1 MLLRDKAHKASANT
15 SPATDKQPT
24 TIINNSCNHYK
35 HSMITKKILTAIAC
49 ALAAAT
55 ASAQEA
61 WTLQRCLD
69 YAAEKNITVQKN
81 RIAQLDAAEQ
91 LKQAQAQLFPSL
103 SFAMSQGLGYRPFQQ
118 ATVIVQN
125 GMATSTNNK
134 VTENGSYGLN
144 ANWTVWNG
152 GINRK
157 NVEAQRL
164 QGEIADVQTELSLK
178 NIQEQIAQLY
188 VQILYTIEAK
198 KVNEQLAATAKQ
210 QLERGQERYK
220 VGDLA
225 KADVAQLE
233 SQVAQTQYDVVNA
246 QTQIDGYKRQLKA
259 LLQLSITEPFDVAT
273 EEMADERALQPVPD
287 KNEVYDAAVLTRPE
301 IRNAQLQADAADLQL
316 NIARRGYLPTI
327 GINAGVGAS
336 HYSADSRGLGEQMK
350 RNLNGNAGLSL
361 SVPIFDNR
369 RNKTA
374 VERAKINKTTTALD
388 LLDRQTALGS
398 TIENLW
404 LQATS
409 AQQRFISADAAVKS
423 QETNFELIN
432 EQFKAG
438 LKNIVDLLQARDNLL
453 QAQQNKLQSKYT
465 TILNTQLLRFYEGG
479 QMGI

>member
-1 MLLRDKAHKASANT
+1 MLKKLLFGFIA
-15 SPATDKQPT
+15 T
-24 TIINNSCNHYK
+24 TIASGT
-35 HSMITKKILTAIAC
+35 M
-49 ALAAAT
+49 
-55 ASAQEA
+55 SAQEA

-69 YAAEKNITVQKN
+69 YAAEQNITLQKN
-81 RIAQLDAAEQ
+81 RLAELDASEQ
-91 LKQAQAQLFPSL
+91 LKQAEAALFPSL
-103 SFAMSQGLGYRPFQQ
+103 SFSMSQGLGYRPFQQ

-157 NVEAQRL
+157 NIQAQRV
-164 QGEIADVQTELSLK
+164 QNEIANVQTELSLK

-198 KVNEQLAATAKQ
+198 KVNEQLAATAQQ

-259 LLQLSITEPFDVAT
+259 LLQLDIATPFDVAT
-273 EEMADERALQPVPD
+273 EEMADERALQPIPD
-287 KNEVYDAAVLTRPE
+287 KTDVYNKAVLARPE

-316 NIARRGYLPTI
+316 NIARRGYLPSI
-327 GINAGVGAS
+327 SVNAGVGAS
-336 HYSADSRGLGEQMK
+336 HYSADNRGIGEQMK
-350 RNLNGNAGLSL
+350 RNLNGSAGLGV

-369 RNKTA
+369 RNKTS
-374 VERAKINKTTTALD
+374 VERAKINKTTAALD
-388 LLDRQTALGS
+388 LLDRQTTLGS
-398 TIENLW
+398 TIENIW

-479 QMGI
+479 EIGI

>member
-1 MLLRDKAHKASANT
+1 MRKLLLSV
-15 SPATDKQPT
+15 
-24 TIINNSCNHYK
+24 
-35 HSMITKKILTAIAC
+35 AC
-49 ALAAAT
+49 ALAAIS
-55 ASAQEA
+55 ASAEP

-69 YAAEKNITVQKN
+69 YAAENNITLQKN
-81 RIAQLDAAEQ
+81 RLSELDAAEQ
-91 LKQAQAQLFPSL
+91 LKMSQAALFPSL
-103 SFAMSQGLGYRPFQQ
+103 SFSMSQGVGYRPFQE

-152 GINRK
+152 GINQK
-157 NVEAQRL
+157 NIQAQKV
-164 QGEIADVQTELSLK
+164 QGELASVQTEQTLK
-178 NIQEQIAQLY
+178 SIQEQIAQLY

-198 KVNEQLAATAKQ
+198 HVNEQLAATAQQ

-246 QTQIDGYKRQLKA
+246 QTQIDGYKRQLKS
-259 LLQLSITEPFDVAT
+259 LLQLDINTPFDVAG
-273 EEMADERALQPVPD
+273 EEMADAQALQPIPD
-287 KNEVYDAAVLTRPE
+287 KAEVYAQALNTRPE
-301 IRNAQLQADAADLQL
+301 MRAAQLQADAANLQL
-316 NIARRGYLPTI
+316 DIARRGYLPSI
-327 GINAGVGAS
+327 SINAGVGDS
-336 HYSADSRGLGEQMK
+336 HYSASNDGFGEQLK
-350 RNLNGNAGLSL
+350 RNLNGSVGLGV

-369 RNKTA
+369 RNKTN
-374 VERAKINKTTTALD
+374 VERAKINKTTAALD
-388 LLDRQTALGS
+388 LLDKQTALGS
-398 TIENLW
+398 TIENIW

-423 QETNFELIN
+423 QETNYELIN

-479 QMGI
+479 ELGI

>member
-1 MLLRDKAHKASANT
+1 ML
-15 SPATDKQPT
+15 
-24 TIINNSCNHYK
+24 
-35 HSMITKKILTAIAC
+35 KKLLYAFIAC
-49 ALAAAT
+49 AAVPVSL
-55 ASAQEA
+55 SAQDA

-69 YAAEKNITVQKN
+69 YAAEQNITVQKN
-81 RIAQLDAAEQ
+81 RLAELDASQQ
-91 LKQAQAQLFPSL
+91 LSQAKAALFPSL
-103 SFAMSQGLGYRPFQQ
+103 SFSMNQGLGYRPFQE
-118 ATVIVQN
+118 ATVMVQN

-152 GINRK
+152 GINQK
-157 NVEAQRL
+157 NIQAQRV
-164 QGEIADVQTELSLK
+164 QNEIANVQTELSLK

-198 KVNEQLAATAKQ
+198 KVNEQLAATAQQ

-259 LLQLSITEPFDVAT
+259 LLQLDITTPFDVAT

-287 KNEVYDAAVLTRPE
+287 KTDVYNKAVLARPE

-316 NIARRGYLPTI
+316 NIARRGYLPSI
-327 GINAGVGAS
+327 SINAGLGAS
-336 HYSADSRGLGEQMK
+336 HYSADSHNVGEQMK
-350 RNLNGNAGLSL
+350 RNFNGSAGLGLSL
-361 SVPIFDNR
+361 PIFDNR
-369 RNKTA
+369 RNKTS
-374 VERAKINKTTTALD
+374 VERAKINKTTAALD

-398 TIENLW
+398 TIEDLW

-479 QMGI
+479 EMGI

>member
-1 MLLRDKAHKASANT
+1 MRKLLLSV
-15 SPATDKQPT
+15 
-24 TIINNSCNHYK
+24 
-35 HSMITKKILTAIAC
+35 AC
-49 ALAAAT
+49 ALAAIS
-55 ASAQEA
+55 ASAEP

-69 YAAEKNITVQKN
+69 YAAENNITLQKN
-81 RIAQLDAAEQ
+81 RLSELDAAEQ
-91 LKQAQAQLFPSL
+91 LKMSQAALFPSL
-103 SFAMSQGLGYRPFQQ
+103 SFSMSQGLGYRPFQE

-152 GINRK
+152 GINHK
-157 NVEAQRL
+157 NIQAQK
-164 QGEIADVQTELSLK
+164 VQTELTAVQTEQTLK
-178 NIQEQIAQLY
+178 SIQEQIAQLY

-198 KVNEQLAATAKQ
+198 HVNEQLAATAQQ

-246 QTQIDGYKRQLKA
+246 QTQIDGYKRQLKS
-259 LLQLSITEPFDVAT
+259 LLQLDINTPFDVAG
-273 EEMADERALQPVPD
+273 EEMADAQALQPIPD
-287 KNEVYDAAVLTRPE
+287 KAEVYAQALNTRPE
-301 IRNAQLQADAADLQL
+301 MRAAQLQADAANLQL
-316 NIARRGYLPTI
+316 DIARRGYLPSI
-327 GINAGVGAS
+327 SINAGVGDS
-336 HYSADSRGLGEQMK
+336 HYSASNDGFGEQLK
-350 RNLNGNAGLSL
+350 RNLNGSVGLGV

-369 RNKTA
+369 RNKTN
-374 VERAKINKTTTALD
+374 VERAKINKTTAALD
-388 LLDRQTALGS
+388 LLDKQTALGS
-398 TIENLW
+398 TIENIW

-423 QETNFELIN
+423 QETNYELIN

-479 QMGI
+479 ELGI

>member
-1 MLLRDKAHKASANT
+1 MRKLLLSV
-15 SPATDKQPT
+15 
-24 TIINNSCNHYK
+24 
-35 HSMITKKILTAIAC
+35 AC
-49 ALAAAT
+49 ALAAIS
-55 ASAQEA
+55 ASAEP

-69 YAAEKNITVQKN
+69 YAAENNITLQKN
-81 RIAQLDAAEQ
+81 RLSELDAAEQ
-91 LKQAQAQLFPSL
+91 LKMSQAALFPSL
-103 SFAMSQGLGYRPFQQ
+103 SFAMSQGLGYRPFQE

-152 GINRK
+152 GINHK
-157 NVEAQRL
+157 NIQAQK
-164 QGEIADVQTELSLK
+164 VQTELTAVQTEQTLK
-178 NIQEQIAQLY
+178 SIQEQIAQLY

-198 KVNEQLAATAKQ
+198 HVNEQLAATAQQ

-246 QTQIDGYKRQLKA
+246 QTQIDGYKRQLKS
-259 LLQLSITEPFDVAT
+259 LLQLDINTPFDVAG
-273 EEMADERALQPVPD
+273 EEMADAQALQPIPD
-287 KNEVYDAAVLTRPE
+287 KAEVYTQALNTRPE
-301 IRNAQLQADAADLQL
+301 MRAAQLQADAANLQL
-316 NIARRGYLPTI
+316 DIARRGYLPSI
-327 GINAGVGAS
+327 SINAGVGDS
-336 HYSADSRGLGEQMK
+336 HYSASNDGFGEQLK
-350 RNLNGNAGLSL
+350 RNLNGSVGLGV

-369 RNKTA
+369 RNKTN
-374 VERAKINKTTTALD
+374 VERAKINKTTAALD
-388 LLDRQTALGS
+388 LLDKQTALGS
-398 TIENLW
+398 TIENIW

-423 QETNFELIN
+423 QETNYELIN

-479 QMGI
+479 ELGI

>member
-1 MLLRDKAHKASANT
+1 MRKLLLSV
-15 SPATDKQPT
+15 
-24 TIINNSCNHYK
+24 
-35 HSMITKKILTAIAC
+35 AC
-49 ALAAAT
+49 ALAAIS
-55 ASAQEA
+55 ASAEP

-69 YAAEKNITVQKN
+69 YAAENNITLQKN
-81 RIAQLDAAEQ
+81 RLSELDAAEQ
-91 LKQAQAQLFPSL
+91 LKMSQAALFPSL
-103 SFAMSQGLGYRPFQQ
+103 SFSMSQGVGYRPFQE

-152 GINRK
+152 GINHK
-157 NVEAQRL
+157 NIQAQKV
-164 QGEIADVQTELSLK
+164 QGELASVQTEQTLK
-178 NIQEQIAQLY
+178 SIQEQIAQLY

-198 KVNEQLAATAKQ
+198 HVNEQLAATAQQ

-246 QTQIDGYKRQLKA
+246 QTQIDGYKRQLKS
-259 LLQLSITEPFDVAT
+259 LLQLDINTPFDVAG
-273 EEMADERALQPVPD
+273 EEMADAQALQPIPD
-287 KNEVYDAAVLTRPE
+287 KAEVYAQALNTRPE
-301 IRNAQLQADAADLQL
+301 MRAAQLQADAANLQL
-316 NIARRGYLPTI
+316 DIARRGYLPSI
-327 GINAGVGAS
+327 SINAGVGDS
-336 HYSADSRGLGEQMK
+336 HYSASNDGFGEQLK
-350 RNLNGNAGLSL
+350 RNLNGSVGLGV

-369 RNKTA
+369 RNKTN
-374 VERAKINKTTTALD
+374 VERAKINKTTAALD
-388 LLDRQTALGS
+388 LLDKQTALGS
-398 TIENLW
+398 TIENIW

-423 QETNFELIN
+423 QETNYELIN

-479 QMGI
+479 ELGI

>member
-1 MLLRDKAHKASANT
+1 MRKLLLSV
-15 SPATDKQPT
+15 
-24 TIINNSCNHYK
+24 
-35 HSMITKKILTAIAC
+35 AC
-49 ALAAAT
+49 ALAAIC
-55 ASAQEA
+55 ASAEP

-69 YAAEKNITVQKN
+69 YAAENNITLQKN
-81 RIAQLDAAEQ
+81 RLSELDAAEQ
-91 LKQAQAQLFPSL
+91 LKMSQAALFPSL
-103 SFAMSQGLGYRPFQQ
+103 SFSMSQGVGYRPFQE

-152 GINRK
+152 GINHK
-157 NVEAQRL
+157 NIQAQK
-164 QGEIADVQTELSLK
+164 VQTELTAVQTEQTLK
-178 NIQEQIAQLY
+178 SIQEQIAQLY

-198 KVNEQLAATAKQ
+198 HVNEQLAATAQQ

-233 SQVAQTQYDVVNA
+233 SQVAQTQYDIVNA
-246 QTQIDGYKRQLKA
+246 QTQIDGYKRQLKS
-259 LLQLSITEPFDVAT
+259 LLQLDINTPFDVAG
-273 EEMADERALQPVPD
+273 EEMADAQALQPIPD
-287 KNEVYDAAVLTRPE
+287 KAEVYAQALNTRPE
-301 IRNAQLQADAADLQL
+301 MRAAQLQADAANLQL
-316 NIARRGYLPTI
+316 DIARRGYLPSI
-327 GINAGVGAS
+327 SINAGVGDS
-336 HYSADSRGLGEQMK
+336 HYSASNDGFGEQLK
-350 RNLNGNAGLSL
+350 RNLNGSVGLGV

-369 RNKTA
+369 RNKTN
-374 VERAKINKTTTALD
+374 VERAKINKTTAALD
-388 LLDRQTALGS
+388 LLDKQTALGS
-398 TIENLW
+398 TIENIW

-423 QETNFELIN
+423 QETNYELIN

-479 QMGI
+479 ELGI

>member
-1 MLLRDKAHKASANT
+1 MKR
-15 SPATDKQPT
+15 
-24 TIINNSCNHYK
+24 
-35 HSMITKKILTAIAC
+35 ILFTIAC
-49 ALAAAT
+49 FAAMAT
-55 ASAQEA
+55 LHAEP

-81 RIAQLDAAEQ
+81 RLSELDAQEQ
-91 LKQAQAQLFPSL
+91 LKQTKAALFPSL
-103 SFAMSQGLGYRPFQQ
+103 SFSMNQSVGYRPFQE

-134 VTENGSYGLN
+134 TTENGSYGLN

-157 NVEAQRL
+157 NIEAQEL
-164 QGEIADVQTELSLK
+164 QSELTAVQTELTLK

-188 VQILYTIEAK
+188 VQILYTTEAK
-198 KVNEQLAATAKQ
+198 RVNEQLAATAQQ

-233 SQVAQTQYDVVNA
+233 SQVASTQYDVVNA

-259 LLQLSITEPFDVAT
+259 LLQLDINTPFDVAA
-273 EEMADERALQPVPD
+273 EEMEDAQALQPIPD
-287 KNEVYDAAVLTRPE
+287 KVEVYNQALDTRPE
-301 IRNAQLQADAADLQL
+301 IKSAQLQADAANLQL
-316 NIARRGYLPTI
+316 DIAKRGYLPSI
-327 GINAGVGAS
+327 SINAGVGDS
-336 HYSADSRGLGEQMK
+336 HYSASNDSYGEQLK
-350 RNLNGNAGLSL
+350 RNLNGSVGLGV

-369 RNKTA
+369 RNKTN
-374 VERAKINKTTTALD
+374 VERAKISKTTAALD
-388 LLDRQTALGS
+388 LLDKQTTLGS
-398 TIENLW
+398 NIENIW

-423 QETNFELIN
+423 QETNYELIN

-465 TILNTQLLRFYEGG
+465 TILNTQLLRFYQGG
-479 QMGI
+479 EMGI